1 MNEHDDRRSLV
12 VVDGVRTPF
21 SRMGTELAACDAG
34 ELGRVAVTGLL
45 ARSGI
50 DPAMVDE
57 TILGCVGQPAD
68 QANLAR
74 VVALRAGIPEE
85 VPAMTVHR
93 NCASG
98 LEALF
103 LAHQRLV
110 AGQGE
115 VFVVGGTESMSN
127 YPLQFRPSAV
137 GKFAALAKAKSLPA
151 RVGALAAFRPADLSP
166 VVALQLGLTDP
177 VVGLGMGETAEVL
190 AREFGIS
197 RAEQDAFA
205 MRSHALALRARQA
218 GHFAQEIVPVLASAG
233 GAVVDDNGIREDSTP
248 EKLARLRPIFA
259 SAGDRPYGTVTAG
272 NSSQITD
279 GAVALLVMSARRARE
294 LGLEPLGRLVDYAVI
309 GCSPRRM
316 GLGPVGAIR
325 KVLKKSGLA
334 LDSATTIEI
343 NEAFATQVL
352 AVLRKLEAEGIG
364 KVDIDRL
371 NPCGGAIALGH
382 PVGASGARLA
392 LTALRQLRRTEGGG
406 RALVSLCVGGGQG
419 VAALLEAGG

>member
-1 MNEHDDRRSLV
+1 MTTGEVWWWSTEW
-12 VVDGVRTPF
+12 RTPF

-137 GKFAALAKAKSLPA
+137 GEVCRSGQGEKPACTGRRPGCLPSGGPLAGSRAPA
-151 RVGALAAFRPADLSP
+151 RSD
-166 VVALQLGLTDP
+166 
-177 VVGLGMGETAEVL
+177 
-190 AREFGIS
+190 
-197 RAEQDAFA
+197 
-205 MRSHALALRARQA
+205 
-218 GHFAQEIVPVLASAG
+218 
-233 GAVVDDNGIREDSTP
+233 
-248 EKLARLRPIFA
+248 
-259 SAGDRPYGTVTAG
+259 
-272 NSSQITD
+272 
-279 GAVALLVMSARRARE
+279 
-294 LGLEPLGRLVDYAVI
+294 
-309 GCSPRRM
+309 
-316 GLGPVGAIR
+316 
-325 KVLKKSGLA
+325 
-334 LDSATTIEI
+334 
-343 NEAFATQVL
+343 
-352 AVLRKLEAEGIG
+352 
-364 KVDIDRL
+364 
-371 NPCGGAIALGH
+371 
-382 PVGASGARLA
+382 
-392 LTALRQLRRTEGGG
+392 
-406 RALVSLCVGGGQG
+406 
-419 VAALLEAGG
+419 